1 MGIREILRKRARRK
15 IRKNLKVQDKLNLE
29 IRDTLAM
36 ERTKLS
42 NERTFLSYTRT
53 AIAVVLG
60 GLTFIK
66 LFNDPI
72 YIGLGI
78 LAIPS
83 GIAFGF
89 YGYYRFTKKRHE
101 ISFHTRSYQPTSPI
115 LAEVEAEEKEDMKA

>member
-1 MGIREILRKRARRK
+1 MGIREMLGRRARRK
-15 IRKNLKVQDKLNLE
+15 IRSNLKIQDKLNLE

-53 AIAVVLG
+53 AIAMVLG

-78 LAIPS
+78 ISIPA

-89 YGYYRFTKKRHE
+89 YGYYRFSKKRHE
-101 ISFHTRSYQPTSPI
+101 ISFHTRSYRPTSPI
-115 LAEVEAEEKEDMKA
+115 LAEVEAQEKEEAKR